1 MRSESLM
8 TGAGPKD
15 RRRNKLSL
23 LLAAVAGALRRGPPL
38 AVLALRRVGR
48 LALHPAATAK
58 MNNLLLRGLLGANS
72 PVACHVLASTILD
85 QLGSTRFDGNHLG
98 HAGKSYS

>member
-23 LLAAVAGALRRGPPL
+23 LLAAVAG
-38 AVLALRRVGR
+38 ALRRVGR

>member
-23 LLAAVAGALRRGPPL
+23 LLAAVAGALRR
-38 AVLALRRVGR
+38 VGR
-48 LALHPAATAK
+48 L
-58 MNNLLLRGLLGANS
+58 
-72 PVACHVLASTILD
+72 
-85 QLGSTRFDGNHLG
+85 
-98 HAGKSYS
+98 